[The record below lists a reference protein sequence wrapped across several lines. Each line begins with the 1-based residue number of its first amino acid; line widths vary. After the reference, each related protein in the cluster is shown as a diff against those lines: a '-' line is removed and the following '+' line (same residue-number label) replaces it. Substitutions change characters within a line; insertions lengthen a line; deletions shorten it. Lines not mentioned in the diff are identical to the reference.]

1 MKTVVPI
8 FFGVDD
14 MTLSEASKLY
24 SIEIDKLLLYEDRK
38 LISGKITEMGERD
51 YDEEEIK
58 KTALIGLLLETG
70 CTYEEVRMYLTDK
83 TAERRIGL
91 LKRRRFQVLDQLHDK
106 QKLLQNLDYLIY
118 ENEKGSKKE

>member
-1 MKTVVPI
+1 
-8 FFGVDD
+8 

-38 LISGKITEMGERD
+38 LISGKITETGERD
-51 YDEEEIK
+51 YDEDEIK